1 MRFLLP
7 TRARSCGITLT
18 LFFLAFLAIAAA
30 RAQNQSGTNRDAQGS
45 AALHNPASTQTSARV
60 ASSPQLVAR
69 GKYIVENIAVCTQCH
84 TPHKSSGELD
94 HSRWLEGAALWLQP
108 AAPDPNWPLRAPRLA
123 GSPAG
128 SDADLI
134 SLLTTGQWRGGERLR
149 PPMPQFR
156 MSTEDAQAVVAYLR
170 SLSPPV
176 GRQP

>member
-1 MRFLLP
+1 MRFLSL
-7 TRARSCGITLT
+7 TRAKSCSITLT
-18 LFFLAFLAIAAA
+18 VLLSALFTIAAIGGPNQLGKNGNSQGVSVQNNSVS
-30 RAQNQSGTNRDAQGS
+30 AQN
-45 AALHNPASTQTSARV
+45 SARV
-60 ASSPQLVAR
+60 TSNPQLVAR
-69 GKYIVENIAVCTQCH
+69 GKYIVEDVAICTQCH
-84 TPHKSSGELD
+84 TPHTNSGELD
-94 HSRWLEGAALWLQP
+94 RSRWLEGAALWLQP

-123 GSPAG
+123 GSPPG

-176 GRQP
+176 GREP